1 MSQATTVPKKRYVY
15 RIPSFQTSCYLESN
29 DSAASGSS
37 NSSNRRYPL
46 DSSVFALFL
55 EPAEEVQSTY
65 VKPKSTNTGL
75 VTNNKEQEEEEDQIG
90 LFAKLINFGV
100 GFLQPSPAMQHVELV
115 VPSSFYKTP
124 VNFAIYY
131 NMKSSWC
138 GNRSINQSYYMEEHA
153 YQWRALPVQFDNASS
168 EVRRACNL
176 NDNTVYSVA
185 KYFTSIPP
193 LRGISRLIPE
203 GNNYSAH
210 CAVLT
215 ARVLRNSC
223 RGMLK
228 HNSLWYGPAT
238 LYREMCDN
246 IMYMGNRCKNVDM
259 SFVMNQD
266 VQSKKQVLLTHS
278 DRYVKLKLTELDCQK
293 IIKYMTSETVLA
305 TMIGVNPSSVTHQ
318 KQLATALLRWSILF
332 HSDS

>member
-46 DSSVFALFL
+46 DSTVFALFL

-176 NDNTVYSVA
+176 NYNTVYSVA
-185 KYFTSIPP
+185 KSSRPSRRSEAYRGSSQKGTTTVPTVRCSP
-193 LRGISRLIPE
+193 LES
-203 GNNYSAH
+203 
-210 CAVLT
+210 
-215 ARVLRNSC
+215 
-223 RGMLK
+223 
-228 HNSLWYGPAT
+228 
-238 LYREMCDN
+238 
-246 IMYMGNRCKNVDM
+246 
-259 SFVMNQD
+259 
-266 VQSKKQVLLTHS
+266 
-278 DRYVKLKLTELDCQK
+278 
-293 IIKYMTSETVLA
+293 SETRAGGCSNTTACGMAPPPSTGRCA
-305 TMIGVNPSSVTHQ
+305 TTSCTWGTDVRTWTCPLS
-318 KQLATALLRWSILF
+318 
-332 HSDS
+332 